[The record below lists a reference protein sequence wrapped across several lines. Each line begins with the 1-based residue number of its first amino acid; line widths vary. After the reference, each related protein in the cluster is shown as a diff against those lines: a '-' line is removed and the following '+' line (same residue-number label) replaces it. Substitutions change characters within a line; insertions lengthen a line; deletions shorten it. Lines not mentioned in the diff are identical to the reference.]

1 MIRETADV
9 AILGAGF
16 TGSLLACICRKL
28 GRRVVLIERGVHPR
42 FALGESSTP
51 LANLALQ
58 EIARDYGL
66 DWLAPLTK
74 YGSWKKSYP
83 HLVCG
88 LKRGF
93 TYVKHHPGEEFRP
106 RDDHA

>member
-1 MIRETADV
+1 REEGDV

-16 TGSLLACICRKL
+16 SGSLLACICRKL
-28 GRRVVLIERGVHPR
+28 GLSVILIERDAHPR
-42 FALGESSTP
+42 FARGEARTP

-66 DWLAPLTK
+66 GWLAPLAK
-74 YGSWKKSYP
+74 YGSWKREYP

-88 LKRGF
+88 PKRRF
-93 TYVKHHPGEEFRP
+93 PYAKAR
-106 RDDHA
+106 RA